1 MKVDT
6 EVIYYDSQQRKHYK
20 DLVELWKQKA
30 KVGKVQEVK
39 KGSVMINGEEVPKMF
54 VRTARQWTWYKFW
67 RRKGF
72 NRNLYYY
79 LFVILFFV
87 IFIR

>member
-39 KGSVMINGEEVPKMF
+39 KVVS
-54 VRTARQWTWYKFW
+54 
-67 RRKGF
+67 
-72 NRNLYYY
+72 
-79 LFVILFFV
+79 
-87 IFIR
+87 